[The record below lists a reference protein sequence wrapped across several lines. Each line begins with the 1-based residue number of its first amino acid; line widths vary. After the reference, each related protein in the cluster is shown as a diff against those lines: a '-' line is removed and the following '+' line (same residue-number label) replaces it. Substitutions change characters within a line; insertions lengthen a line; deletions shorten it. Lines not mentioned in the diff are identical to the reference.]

1 MTKFVN
7 GIPIF
12 DRPKVNNNEPFL
24 NCVARAVRE
33 VRPRVTEKSP
43 NSFLFVA
50 SNGKD
55 LSVGVAGQEA
65 DIIKGLVALLDKN
78 DTVRELLLTHYNN
91 KQQNKDGR
99 NDQGAGA
106 DAGAGS
112 AE

>member
-1 MTKFVN
+1 MVKFVD

-12 DRPKVNNNEPFL
+12 ERPKVKNNEPFL

-91 KQQNKDGR
+91 KQQNNDGR
-99 NDQGAGA
+99 NEQQGAGDGA
-106 DAGAGS
+106 DS
-112 AE
+112 SE

>member
-1 MTKFVN
+1 MVKFVD

-12 DRPKVNNNEPFL
+12 DRPKVNGNEPFL

-33 VRPRVTEKSP
+33 VRPRETEKSP
-43 NSFLFVA
+43 NSFLFIA

-55 LSVGVAGQEA
+55 LSVGVAGQED
-65 DIIKGLVALLDKN
+65 DIIKGLVTLLDKN

-91 KQQNKDGR
+91 KNQNENGR
-99 NDQGAGA
+99 NEQPAGDVQGT
-106 DAGAGS
+106 GS